1 MRCRSVVAASV
12 AKAVHARWAERKG
25 QSTVEAAFML
35 PVLFGAVLMLVQPGI
50 LLYDR
55 IVMQSAAAE
64 GCRLLATSSDSDEG
78 GLCEDYIRRRLGAVP
93 PHEAFHVHEGGC
105 TWDIELIGNESTD
118 VVEVR
123 IATAACPLPLIGFAG
138 KALGATDEKGNLR
151 VEVSASMQTQPSW
164 ALDAV
169 SGDPKDWVGA
179 WLP

>member
-1 MRCRSVVAASV
+1 MRRGGGIAASV
-12 AKAVHARWAERKG
+12 LKALRSRWRDGSG

-35 PVLFGAVLMLVQPGI
+35 PVLFGGMLMLVQPGI

-64 GCRLLATSSDSDEG
+64 GCRLLATSSDTGEG

-93 PHEAFHVHEGGC
+93 PHESFHVHEGGC
-105 TWDIELIGNESTD
+105 SWEIELVGDESSD

-123 IATAACPLPLIGFAG
+123 IATAAKPLPLIDFAG
-138 KALGATDEKGNLR
+138 RALGFTDGEGNLR

-164 ALDAV
+164 ALDAAP
-169 SGDPKDWVGA
+169 GAPKDWVGA
-179 WLP
+179 WLS